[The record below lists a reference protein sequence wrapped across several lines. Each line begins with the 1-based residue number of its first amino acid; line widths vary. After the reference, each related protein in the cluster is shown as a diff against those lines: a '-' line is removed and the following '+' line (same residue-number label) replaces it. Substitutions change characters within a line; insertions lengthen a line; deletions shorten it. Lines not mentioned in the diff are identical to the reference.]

1 MPEGKKQISILTIII
16 LIFGLLILAGF
27 GYKYLS
33 GWGSA
38 GEGAGKSD
46 VIVMDGSFEEWE
58 YRSPIYTDP
67 EGDHPGET
75 IDFTTLYVDND
86 QDYLY
91 LNIAL
96 NSETNL
102 QNGSGLELYIDTDND
117 PSTGEAYNGIGADL
131 VYDLGRRNGR
141 YYQGGM
147 RKPLSHDLIGLLTMP
162 TVTSE
167 TFEIGIARTT
177 LPGDVP
183 IFPSDEIKISIAH
196 NVEGGDILPDT
207 GETIAY
213 TFSEEI
219 VAPPESIALEKD
231 DPNHLRIVSWNALQ
245 DGLLKEGRSE
255 HFYSVLKAL
264 DPDIINLQE
273 MYVTQGPEVQEQMQA
288 WFPETEWHVHKM
300 GDLIT
305 ISRYP
310 IVRPDEGRLPII
322 SGASP
327 VLIEISE
334 DQQLMI
340 VNTHFR
346 CCDQDELRQREID
359 ELMGFLLDA
368 TSPGERVDLRPETPF
383 LILGD
388 MNLVGYAQQ
397 VDSLLTGDIVNEER
411 YGPDFDP
418 DWDGTPLTDV
428 LLRHT
433 ETRHTYTWR
442 DAETSFSPGRLDYII
457 YSDSMITVV
466 KHFILDT
473 GELSAEKLAEYG
485 LAADDSILATDH
497 LTLVVDIVVK

>member
-1 MPEGKKQISILTIII
+1 
-16 LIFGLLILAGF
+16 
-27 GYKYLS
+27 
-33 GWGSA
+33 
-38 GEGAGKSD
+38 
-46 VIVMDGSFEEWE
+46 
-58 YRSPIYTDP
+58 
-67 EGDHPGET
+67 
-75 IDFTTLYVDND
+75 
-86 QDYLY
+86 
-91 LNIAL
+91 
-96 NSETNL
+96 
-102 QNGSGLELYIDTDND
+102 
-117 PSTGEAYNGIGADL
+117 
-131 VYDLGRRNGR
+131 
-141 YYQGGM
+141 
-147 RKPLSHDLIGLLTMP
+147 
-162 TVTSE
+162 
-167 TFEIGIARTT
+167 
-177 LPGDVP
+177 
-183 IFPSDEIKISIAH
+183 
-196 NVEGGDILPDT
+196 
-207 GETIAY
+207 
-213 TFSEEI
+213 
-219 VAPPESIALEKD
+219 
-231 DPNHLRIVSWNALQ
+231 
-245 DGLLKEGRSE
+245 LKEGRSE